1 MIGSLFRG
9 IGISREKKKTKA
21 QILNMQD
28 HQNLTKYEIIEKL
41 MKEELS
47 WWARKWKSFLS
58 LLMLTL
64 VIISI
69 IGYTFDINEGLLLI
83 NVPGFY
89 TLTFQGLL
97 LLLINVYYG
106 IRD

>member
-47 WWARKWKSFLS
+47 WWARKWKCFLS

-64 VIISI
+64 VTISI
-69 IGYTFDINEGLLLI
+69 FFYTFDINEGLLLI
-83 NVPGFY
+83 NIPEFY